1 MDEPI
6 IVKLNRTKEQEKQR
20 NKMNGLKYK
29 TAEPKLIKT
38 ARTPNQNSRTQA
50 NKNNRKRR
58 KEGEESA
65 HEDGRM
71 LDDLAT
77 RSVECS

>member
-1 MDEPI
+1 
-6 IVKLNRTKEQEKQR
+6 
-20 NKMNGLKYK
+20 MNGLKYI
-29 TAEPKLIKT
+29 TAEPKLIKKT

>member
-1 MDEPI
+1 MDRI
-6 IVKLNRTKEQEKQR
+6 IKLLNQ
-20 NKMNGLKYK
+20 
-29 TAEPKLIKT
+29 KLIKT
-38 ARTPNQNSRTQA
+38 ARTSNQNSRTQA
-50 NKNNRKRR
+50 NTNNRKRR

>member
-1 MDEPI
+1 MDRI
-6 IVKLNRTKEQEKQR
+6 IKLPNQ
-20 NKMNGLKYK
+20 
-29 TAEPKLIKT
+29 KLIKT

-50 NKNNRKRR
+50 NKTIERGER
-58 KEGEESA
+58 KERRIA